1 MGNVD
6 MTKVLVLGAG
16 GQIAQWVVEALRN
29 DGTVRQTLFLRH
41 ARKLRGPVPRNAR
54 VIEGDVLDRGKL
66 DGAMADQ
73 DIVYANLTGGDIDVQ
88 AKSVIAS
95 MQAGGVKRM
104 VFVTAL
110 GIYNEVPGK
119 FGKWN
124 DSMIGEDLK
133 PFRRA
138 ADAIEASDLE
148 YTIVRP
154 AWLQDEDEISYE
166 TTEKGTPFKGTE
178 VSRRSVADLIVKIIH
193 SPQLHLHSSMGVNK
207 PGTEGDK
214 PSFY

>member
-1 MGNVD
+1 
-6 MTKVLVLGAG
+6 
-16 GQIAQWVVEALRN
+16 
-29 DGTVRQTLFLRH
+29 
-41 ARKLRGPVPRNAR
+41 
-54 VIEGDVLDRGKL
+54 
-66 DGAMADQ
+66 MADQ
-73 DIVYANLTGGDIDVQ
+73 DIVYANLTGDDIDVQ
-88 AKSVIAS
+88 AKSIIAS
-95 MQAGGVKRM
+95 MQARGAKRL

-166 TTEKGTPFKGTE
+166 ITKKGTPFKGTE

-193 SPQLHLHSSMGVNK
+193 SPRLHSHSSIGVNK

>member
-1 MGNVD
+1 MTNVL
-6 MTKVLVLGAG
+6 MLGAG
-16 GQIAQWVVEALRN
+16 GQIAHWVVEALRN

-66 DGAMADQ
+66 DAAMADQ
-73 DIVYANLTGGDIDVQ
+73 DIVYANLTGDDIDVQ
-88 AKSVIAS
+88 AKSIIAS
-95 MQAGGVKRM
+95 MQACGAKRL

-178 VSRRSVADLIVKIIH
+178 VSRRSVADLIVKIMYA
-193 SPQLHLHSSMGVNK
+193 PQLHVHGSIGVNK